1 MKEMIN
7 IFSSAHVLVTGGTG
21 SIGSELVRQL
31 IELNP
36 KNIRVVSNDENGL
49 FELSQEL
56 SKQEIVDFYYGDVR
70 DFERM
75 KEVCIG
81 VDYVFHAAALKHV
94 DICEYNP
101 FEALKTNELGTQNV
115 ITASL
120 QSNIKKLITIST
132 DKAVDPTTTL
142 GATKLLAEKMTIDA
156 NNYTGNNK
164 SYLSCVRFGNVI
176 ASRGSVMPIFK
187 QQIETGGPVTV
198 TDKRMT
204 RFFLSL
210 EDSVQL
216 VLEAMKVMKGREI
229 FILKSPSAVRIND
242 LAKVMIE
249 SLSPRRKIA
258 IKYIGRRLNEK
269 MHENLMSEEE
279 MVNAFQNESMYII
292 PQYNLNDSQKRSYGE
307 ALEKVVSQHSS
318 DQVSQLSKDEIKMFL
333 KKYNIV

>member
-1 MKEMIN
+1 M
-7 IFSSAHVLVTGGTG
+7 
-21 SIGSELVRQL
+21 
-31 IELNP
+31 
-36 KNIRVVSNDENGL
+36 
-49 FELSQEL
+49 
-56 SKQEIVDFYYGDVR
+56 DFYYGDVR

-75 KEVCIG
+75 KEICTG

-101 FEALKTNELGTQNV
+101 FEAMKTNELGTQNV
-115 ITASL
+115 ITAAL
-120 QSNIKKLITIST
+120 QSNVKKLITIST

-156 NNYTGNNK
+156 NNYTGNHQ
-164 SYLSCVRFGNVI
+164 SRLSCVRFGNVI

-229 FILKSPSAVRIND
+229 FILKSPSAVKIND
-242 LAKVMIE
+242 LAEAMIE
-249 SLSPRRKIA
+249 CLDPRRKIA

-269 MHENLMSEEE
+269 MHENLMSKEEI
-279 MVNAFQNESMYII
+279 VNAFQNESMYVI
-292 PQYNLNDSQKRSYGE
+292 PQFRLNDSQKKSYGNS
-307 ALEKVVSQHSS
+307 LERVVSQHSS
-318 DQVSQLSKDEIKMFL
+318 DQVKQLSKDEIINFL